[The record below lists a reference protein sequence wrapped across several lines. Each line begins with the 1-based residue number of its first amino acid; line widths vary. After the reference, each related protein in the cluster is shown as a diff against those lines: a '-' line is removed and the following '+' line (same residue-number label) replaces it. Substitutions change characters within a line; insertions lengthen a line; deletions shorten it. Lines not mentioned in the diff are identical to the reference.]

1 MHTQK
6 LTHIIVGPG
15 PDDVVPIASH
25 NIDVASFAREEALLQ
40 ESVLNLCPA
49 NLWHNGSYAS
59 GCPRPVLVGEHHQQ
73 QMKDLHKALTA
84 AIADIVQR
92 WWSDTDARFPE
103 RMPLEPREEELLK
116 WIETQVKIG
125 NLAPFPQR
133 LGSWRPDFLVE
144 ETAKCQENYCIT
156 EINARFSF
164 NGFMHEAYG
173 QEAINRNVRGEETGL
188 IGATEPEMILQGL
201 FSLFDPNYPLH
212 LLKGDEKGIDIH
224 MFIDAVERRFG
235 IKPRLVTPDKLRLLP
250 DVRSKTGYRLCCVV
264 KGIDEPAVNSWR
276 FKAKNGEVWDEIHQV
291 GLELHQRELD
301 ALDLDVLRQISLR
314 CFNDMRTVLLVHD
327 KRMLGIIRQELPR
340 LTARGV
346 LTETQAEALESNI
359 VDTILPGSTELDT
372 LIQAGP
378 QSRQGYILKPIRSGK
393 GDGIIFG
400 DDLTGDEWTA
410 RLEGLSSAN
419 IVPGVS
425 AAVAVSL
432 LSCSH
437 ALRSAFRQSRN
448 GKARDQFYQD
458 DDGCASPRSLAEF
471 TNRGAKSFIVVFS
484 AIGAAT
490 CIVNLVITT
499 LYHDGVESVIE
510 PALILAAWALLRQAA
525 QRDDLDKEDVPQ
537 ADSRLRSQ
545 DLKKRWDQLT
555 RHESLFH
562 SIVAMYKGRLVILWA
577 VTLVRCAVS
586 ILPFWFMLK
595 IINILEGGTARADN
609 MQLMIFVLLMAL
621 SNLLDSWMEGWA
633 YWYSLE
639 SLALPIRSQISG
651 IIFGKVLLRKNIRT
665 SGGDESVSETDDE
678 EDTPSLKS
686 HQAIVNLVGIDTERL
701 SYFFQYHFLIIA
713 GVVKLIVFS
722 IFLLRILGWLPL
734 IAGIMAW
741 ALTLPLNTWFSG
753 KVLTES
759 RALMRHRDMKLS
771 KISEVLTGLR
781 QIKFSAL
788 ERQWERRILKLRNA
802 ELATL
807 WNFFL
812 ADSGLFA
819 CWVISPI
826 LLAVASLTTYV
837 LVHGTLLPSVAFVSI
852 GIFNNL
858 ETTLGSLPELLTL
871 GLDSLVSLK
880 RISAYLDEP
889 ENETELT
896 LSDTISFH
904 NASIAWPTN
913 RTLEEGDFVLSELR
927 LFFPNHALSVVSGKV
942 GTGKTL
948 LLSAILGE
956 ADLISGEIHV
966 PKKQQFQSSDWII
979 PGSIAYISQNPWL
992 ENCSLRDNI
1001 LFGLPMDKSR
1011 YNQVL
1016 EACALSED
1024 LKSLP
1029 DGDDT
1034 EIGSNGV
1041 NLSGGQKWRVTLA
1054 RAVYSSAEVLLMEDI
1069 FSAVDS
1075 HVGAWIYDR
1084 CLTGDICQGRTR
1096 IIVTH
1101 HLSLVMPGA
1110 SFVVELGDGG
1120 VIYSGR
1126 PKLSVHHQEDAS
1138 SNDTEDDLTLI
1149 DASDDA
1155 LISPRSETEH
1165 AKSDA
1170 TPKKFMQDEI
1180 RQKGN
1185 VKRSV
1190 YLTYVNGSGGLLPC
1204 ALCIGIYLAYQAGI
1218 LGRAWVLR
1226 IWTAKS
1232 STSSDT
1238 LNTHHISGSSFSTTQ
1253 LLSHHSKH
1261 IAPDPD
1267 VIFYLKIYIAISVAT
1282 AVVADFNIID
1292 ERVAMTWS
1300 QFFSHLLRLVSICV
1314 ASCFTSVYL
1323 IPPAAVLLAIGAFI
1337 GNRYL
1342 VASRPLKRLE
1352 SNAKSPV
1359 FELFNTTLAGISTI
1373 RAFRRTQTYLE
1384 QMHNNLD
1391 AWTMTSF
1398 YILLANRWMS
1408 LRMALI
1414 TALFSITVG
1423 VVIIAKQIDAAL
1435 AGLALSFILDFSESL
1450 RWTIRSYGDMELEMN
1465 SMERVVEYMNI
1476 ETEYLGGLRPAAAW
1490 PRSGSVE
1497 VKDLEVAYAPDL
1509 PPVLKGLS
1517 FKIKHGER
1525 VGVVGR
1531 TGAGKSSMTLAL
1543 FRFLEARS
1551 GSIAIDGVD
1560 ISKLKLTDLRSKMSI
1575 IPQSGSNLSQGQQ
1588 QLLCIARA
1596 LLAASKVIVLDEA
1609 TSAIDIATDTL
1620 IQKSIREWF
1629 RTGP

>member
-1 MHTQK
+1 MST
-6 LTHIIVGPG
+6 IP
-15 PDDVVPIASH
+15 
-25 NIDVASFAREEALLQ
+25 
-40 ESVLNLCPA
+40 
-49 NLWHNGSYAS
+49 
-59 GCPRPVLVGEHHQQ
+59 
-73 QMKDLHKALTA
+73 
-84 AIADIVQR
+84 
-92 WWSDTDARFPE
+92 
-103 RMPLEPREEELLK
+103 PL
-116 WIETQVKIG
+116 
-125 NLAPFPQR
+125 A
-133 LGSWRPDFLVE
+133 
-144 ETAKCQENYCIT
+144 
-156 EINARFSF
+156 
-164 NGFMHEAYG
+164 
-173 QEAINRNVRGEETGL
+173 
-188 IGATEPEMILQGL
+188 
-201 FSLFDPNYPLH
+201 
-212 LLKGDEKGIDIH
+212 
-224 MFIDAVERRFG
+224 
-235 IKPRLVTPDKLRLLP
+235 
-250 DVRSKTGYRLCCVV
+250 
-264 KGIDEPAVNSWR
+264 
-276 FKAKNGEVWDEIHQV
+276 
-291 GLELHQRELD
+291 
-301 ALDLDVLRQISLR
+301 
-314 CFNDMRTVLLVHD
+314 
-327 KRMLGIIRQELPR
+327 
-340 LTARGV
+340 
-346 LTETQAEALESNI
+346 
-359 VDTILPGSTELDT
+359 
-372 LIQAGP
+372 
-378 QSRQGYILKPIRSGK
+378 
-393 GDGIIFG
+393 
-400 DDLTGDEWTA
+400 
-410 RLEGLSSAN
+410 LSSA
-419 IVPGVS
+419 
-425 AAVAVSL
+425 ALAVSL

-437 ALRSAFRQSRN
+437 ALQSAFRQSKN

-484 AIGAAT
+484 AIGAGS
-490 CIVNLVITT
+490 CIANLVITT

-510 PALILAAWALLRQAA
+510 PALTVAAWAFSFIHCICIFFQHSPVKAQQSGVWLLFTALTLVVSSLPHIRYLYTHRHQLPIISIIFLIVSALSAVALAFASTCLPRRPEVFHRNSAIDRQWTVSVLRRLTWSWVQPLLHQAA
-525 QRDDLDKEDVPQ
+525 QRNDLGTEDVPQ

-545 DLKKRWDQLT
+545 DLRKQWDQLT
-555 RHESLFH
+555 RQESLFR
-562 SIVAMYKGRLVILWA
+562 SIVALYKGRMVVLWA

-595 IINILEGGTARADN
+595 IINILEDRTAHVDS
-609 MQLMIFVLLMAL
+609 MQLMVFVLLMAL

-651 IIFGKVLLRKNIRT
+651 IIFGKVLLRKNIRAA
-665 SGGDESVSETDDE
+665 GGDESASETDEE

-686 HQAIVNLVGIDTERL
+686 HQAIVNLVGIDAERL

-807 WNFFL
+807 WKFFL

-904 NASIAWPTN
+904 NASVTWPGN
-913 RTLEEGDFVLSELR
+913 ADLEEGDFTLSDLR

-966 PKKQQFQSSDWII
+966 PKKQQFHNSDWII

-1054 RAVYSSAEVLLMEDI
+1054 RAVYSSAEILLMEDI

-1075 HVGAWIYDR
+1075 HVGAWIYDK
-1084 CLTGDICQGRTR
+1084 CLTGYICQGRTR

-1126 PKLSVHHQEDAS
+1126 PKLPAHHQADAF

-1155 LISPRSETEH
+1155 LLSYGSETEPS
-1165 AKSDA
+1165 KSDVA
-1170 TPKKFMQDEI
+1170 PKKFMQDEI

-1190 YLTYVNGSGGLLPC
+1190 YLTYVNGSGGLLPW

-1238 LNTHHISGSSFSTTQ
+1238 INTHHISGSSFSTTQ

-1261 IAPDPD
+1261 IEPGPN

-1282 AVVADFNIID
+1282 AVVGILRYLSAYFLAVKASRSLFQRMLFAVMHAPMRWLDTVHSGRILNRFTADFNIID
-1292 ERVAMTWS
+1292 ERIAMTWS

-1314 ASCFTSVYL
+1314 ASCFTSAYL
-1323 IPPAAVLLAIGAFI
+1323 IPPAVVLLAIGAFI
-1337 GNRYL
+1337 GNKYL

-1384 QMHNNLD
+1384 QMHKNLD

-1398 YILLANRWMS
+1398 YILLTNRWMS

-1414 TALFSITVG
+1414 TSLFSITVG
-1423 VVIIAKQIDAAL
+1423 VVIIVKQIDAAL

-1476 ETEYLGGLRPAAAW
+1476 ETEYLGGLRPAATW

-1575 IPQSGSNLSQGQQ
+1575 IPQHPVLFSGTVRSNLDPFGEHTDMQLYEALTRVHLIGQEDTPDGSMFKNLSSLISESGSNLSQGQQ

-1609 TSAIDIATDTL
+1609 TSAIDIATDVL

-1629 RTGP
+1629 TDRTMIVIAHRLSTVADFDKVLVLDGGRMVEFGTPKELWEKDGVFRGMCKRTGSDEEENLRKVIMG

>member
-1 MHTQK
+1 M
-6 LTHIIVGPG
+6 
-15 PDDVVPIASH
+15 
-25 NIDVASFAREEALLQ
+25 
-40 ESVLNLCPA
+40 SV
-49 NLWHNGSYAS
+49 
-59 GCPRPVLVGEHHQQ
+59 
-73 QMKDLHKALTA
+73 
-84 AIADIVQR
+84 
-92 WWSDTDARFPE
+92 
-103 RMPLEPREEELLK
+103 
-116 WIETQVKIG
+116 
-125 NLAPFPQR
+125 
-133 LGSWRPDFLVE
+133 
-144 ETAKCQENYCIT
+144 
-156 EINARFSF
+156 
-164 NGFMHEAYG
+164 
-173 QEAINRNVRGEETGL
+173 
-188 IGATEPEMILQGL
+188 
-201 FSLFDPNYPLH
+201 
-212 LLKGDEKGIDIH
+212 
-224 MFIDAVERRFG
+224 
-235 IKPRLVTPDKLRLLP
+235 
-250 DVRSKTGYRLCCVV
+250 
-264 KGIDEPAVNSWR
+264 
-276 FKAKNGEVWDEIHQV
+276 
-291 GLELHQRELD
+291 
-301 ALDLDVLRQISLR
+301 
-314 CFNDMRTVLLVHD
+314 
-327 KRMLGIIRQELPR
+327 
-340 LTARGV
+340 
-346 LTETQAEALESNI
+346 
-359 VDTILPGSTELDT
+359 ILPLT
-372 LIQAGP
+372 L
-378 QSRQGYILKPIRSGK
+378 S
-393 GDGIIFG
+393 
-400 DDLTGDEWTA
+400 
-410 RLEGLSSAN
+410 
-419 IVPGVS
+419 S

-490 CIVNLVITT
+490 CIANLVITT

-510 PALILAAWALLRQAA
+510 PALILAAWALAFIHGICIFFQHSPVRAQQLGIWLLFTALTLVASSLPHLRYLYIHHHQLPTISIIFHIISALSAVALAFASTCLPRRPEVFHKNSAIDRQWTISLLERLTWTWVQALLRQAA

-1204 ALCIGIYLAYQAGI
+1204 ALCIGIYLAYQAGT

-1282 AVVADFNIID
+1282 AVVGILRYLSAYFLAVRASKSLFQRMLFAVMHAPMRWLDTVQSGRILNRFTADFNIID

-1476 ETEYLGGLRPAAAW
+1476 ETEYLGGLRPVAAW

-1575 IPQSGSNLSQGQQ
+1575 IPQHPVLFSGTVRSNLDPFGEHTDMQLYEALTRVHLIGQEDTPDGSMFKNLSSLISESGSNLSQGQQ

-1629 RTGP
+1629 TDRTMIVIAHRLSTVADFDKVLVLDGGRMVEFGTPKELWEKDGVFRGMCKRTGSNEEENLRKVIMG

>member
-1 MHTQK
+1 M
-6 LTHIIVGPG
+6 G
-15 PDDVVPIASH
+15 
-25 NIDVASFAREEALLQ
+25 
-40 ESVLNLCPA
+40 
-49 NLWHNGSYAS
+49 
-59 GCPRPVLVGEHHQQ
+59 
-73 QMKDLHKALTA
+73 
-84 AIADIVQR
+84 
-92 WWSDTDARFPE
+92 
-103 RMPLEPREEELLK
+103 
-116 WIETQVKIG
+116 
-125 NLAPFPQR
+125 
-133 LGSWRPDFLVE
+133 
-144 ETAKCQENYCIT
+144 
-156 EINARFSF
+156 
-164 NGFMHEAYG
+164 
-173 QEAINRNVRGEETGL
+173 
-188 IGATEPEMILQGL
+188 
-201 FSLFDPNYPLH
+201 
-212 LLKGDEKGIDIH
+212 
-224 MFIDAVERRFG
+224 
-235 IKPRLVTPDKLRLLP
+235 
-250 DVRSKTGYRLCCVV
+250 
-264 KGIDEPAVNSWR
+264 
-276 FKAKNGEVWDEIHQV
+276 
-291 GLELHQRELD
+291 
-301 ALDLDVLRQISLR
+301 
-314 CFNDMRTVLLVHD
+314 
-327 KRMLGIIRQELPR
+327 
-340 LTARGV
+340 
-346 LTETQAEALESNI
+346 
-359 VDTILPGSTELDT
+359 TILSL
-372 LIQAGP
+372 
-378 QSRQGYILKPIRSGK
+378 S
-393 GDGIIFG
+393 
-400 DDLTGDEWTA
+400 
-410 RLEGLSSAN
+410 LSSA
-419 IVPGVS
+419 
-425 AAVAVSL
+425 ALAVSL
-432 LSCSH
+432 LSCSY
-437 ALRSAFRQSRN
+437 ALRSAFHQSRN
-448 GKARDQFYQD
+448 GKAKDQFYQD

-471 TNRGAKSFIVVFS
+471 TNRGSKIFIIAFS
-484 AIGAAT
+484 AIGAGT
-490 CIVNLVITT
+490 CIANLVISI
-499 LYHDGVESVIE
+499 LRNDGVESIIE
-510 PALILAAWALLRQAA
+510 SSLTVVAWALAFIHGICIFFQHSPVKAQKLGVWLLFTAVALITSSLPHLRYLYTQSQKLPIIFIILPTINTLSAVALAFASTCLPRRPEVFHRNTVIDRQWTVSVLERLTWTWVQPLLHHAA
-525 QRDDLDKEDVPQ
+525 QQDDLDTDDVPQ

-555 RHESLFH
+555 RQDSLFR
-562 SIVAMYKGRLVILWA
+562 SIVALYKDRLLFLWA

-595 IINILEGGTARADN
+595 IINVLEDRTARADN
-609 MQLMIFVLLMAL
+609 MQLMLFVLLMAL

-665 SGGDESVSETDDE
+665 AGGDDSASETENDSD
-678 EDTPSLKS
+678 EDTTSPRS

-701 SYFFQYHFLIIA
+701 CYFFQYHFLIIA
-713 GVVKLIVFS
+713 GVIKLIVFS
-722 IFLLRILGWLPL
+722 VFLLRILGWLPL

-759 RALMRHRDMKLS
+759 RALMRHRDIKLS

-788 ERQWERRILKLRNA
+788 EAQWERRILALRNA

-807 WNFFL
+807 WKFFL

-852 GIFNNL
+852 GIFNTL
-858 ETTLGSLPELLTL
+858 ETTLGSLPELFTL

-880 RISAYLDEP
+880 RISDYLDEP
-889 ENETELT
+889 EKQTELT
-896 LSDTISFH
+896 LSDAISFH
-904 NASIAWPTN
+904 NASVAWPSKG
-913 RTLEEGDFVLSELR
+913 TLDEGDFTLSDLR

-956 ADLISGEIHV
+956 ADLLSGAIHI
-966 PKKQQFQSSDWII
+966 PKKQQFQGSDWII
-979 PGSIAYISQNPWL
+979 PGSIAYISQTPWL

-1011 YNQVL
+1011 YNKVL

-1024 LKSLP
+1024 LKSLS
-1029 DGDDT
+1029 DSDDT

-1054 RAVYSSAEVLLMEDI
+1054 RAVYSRAEILLMEDI

-1075 HVGAWIYDR
+1075 HVGGWIYDR
-1084 CLTGDICQGRTR
+1084 CLTGDICKGRTR

-1120 VIYSGR
+1120 VLYSGP
-1126 PKLSVHHQEDAS
+1126 PKLSTHQQPEMPSTNTKDAV
-1138 SNDTEDDLTLI
+1138 DLI

-1155 LISPRSETEH
+1155 LISTNGSETEPS
-1165 AKSDA
+1165 KSDVA
-1170 TPKKFMQDEI
+1170 PKKFMQEET

-1190 YLTYVNGSGGLLPC
+1190 YLTYIKGSGGILPW

-1232 STSSDT
+1232 STSSD
-1238 LNTHHISGSSFSTTQ
+1238 NPSAHHISGSTFSTTQ
-1253 LLSHHSKH
+1253 LFSHHSKQ
-1261 IAPDPD
+1261 IAPDPN
-1267 VIFYLKIYIAISVAT
+1267 VIFYLKIYVAISVAT
-1282 AVVADFNIID
+1282 AVVGILRYLSSYFLAVRASRSLFERMLFAVMHAPMRWLDTVHSGRILNRFTADFNIID
-1292 ERVAMTWS
+1292 ERIAMTWS
-1300 QFFSHLLRLVSICV
+1300 QFFSHLLRLISICI
-1314 ASCFTSVYL
+1314 ASCFASAYL
-1323 IPPAAVLLAIGAFI
+1323 IPPAVVLLGIGAI
-1337 GNRYL
+1337 TGNRYL

-1384 QMHNNLD
+1384 QMHNNLN
-1391 AWTMTSF
+1391 AWTMTTF
-1398 YILLANRWMS
+1398 YIALANRWMS

-1423 VVIIAKQIDAAL
+1423 VVIIVKQIDAAL

-1490 PRSGSVE
+1490 PSSGSVE

-1551 GSIAIDGVD
+1551 GSISIDGVD
-1560 ISKLKLTDLRSKMSI
+1560 ISKLKLTDLRSNMSI
-1575 IPQSGSNLSQGQQ
+1575 IPQHPVLFSGTVRSNLDPFGEYTDMQLYEALKRVHLIGQDDTPENSLFNDLSSLISESGSNLSQGQQ

-1609 TSAIDIATDTL
+1609 TSAIDIATDVL

-1629 RTGP
+1629 TDRTMIVIAHRLSTVADFDKVLVLDGGRMVEFGTPRELWEQDGVFRGMCKRTGSNEEEHLRQVIMG